1 MALDSTGKQVSY
13 GDVLFVTI
21 ESLGTKVVTVV
32 KISESA
38 KGVKVDGAYVDLS
51 DGVRTKKVPV
61 DVSKARLVVRANGEE
76 VAP

>member
-1 MALDSTGKQVSY
+1 MATDSSGNSINY
-13 GDVLFVTI
+13 GDILIVTI

-38 KGVKVDGAYVDLS
+38 KGVTAQGAYVDLD

-61 DVSKARLVVRANGEE
+61 DVSKARLIVKADGSE
-76 VAP
+76 VAS